1 MLGADNFTSSRTLPM
16 NISLR
21 NIGGNALSI
30 LSSDVMNRATSFVL
44 YAMVARH
51 LGTFEFGQLSLAF
64 SLFYVFQVS
73 AVAGLKILIVRDV
86 AKDQSQTRL
95 YFKNGCAIVAAS
107 SFASVVLLSLFIR
120 LMHYSPATNLIVL
133 LLSVGLFPYAIAA
146 VCEGIFQACERMRYI
161 ACVNVP
167 ANIAKIGGAY
177 LLLSRNHGLY
187 TVILILLASF
197 FAVAGIEVYLILRR
211 FPAQRASIGIPFCLA
226 TVRSAITF
234 LAIDKLVALE
244 SSLNVILLSK
254 LASESEV
261 GLYSAASQLLVPL
274 ALVYQ
279 SIAQSIFPVMCRK
292 VEPGYQVLKHIAQ
305 QATELLLVLA
315 LPVVTGIYFLGNWA
329 LILLYKKPAFLA
341 AVPAL
346 RVMAWILIFQ
356 VFTSVL
362 GQVLLA
368 CHREKVTLRIVIVVL
383 LVTLGVGWPLISHF
397 GLRGAAITL
406 VLTRLIASIQHYIP
420 VSSLFSGFPLGK
432 IAWKPVI
439 AASCMA
445 AYFAAATNLEAVLRG
460 VSATLIY
467 GAALF
472 ALAILAPGPPGQ
484 FKNKYLVLGSE

>member
-1 MLGADNFTSSRTLPM
+1 
-16 NISLR
+16 
-21 NIGGNALSI
+21 
-30 LSSDVMNRATSFVL
+30 
-44 YAMVARH
+44 
-51 LGTFEFGQLSLAF
+51 
-64 SLFYVFQVS
+64 
-73 AVAGLKILIVRDV
+73 
-86 AKDQSQTRL
+86 
-95 YFKNGCAIVAAS
+95 
-107 SFASVVLLSLFIR
+107 
-120 LMHYSPATNLIVL
+120 
-133 LLSVGLFPYAIAA
+133 
-146 VCEGIFQACERMRYI
+146 
-161 ACVNVP
+161 
-167 ANIAKIGGAY
+167 
-177 LLLSRNHGLY
+177 LY

-211 FPAQRASIGIPFCLA
+211 FPAQRASISIPFCLA

-315 LPVVTGIYFLGNWA
+315 LPVVTGIYFLGNGA

-420 VSSLFSGFPLGK
+420 VASLFSGFPLGK

-445 AYFAAATNLEAVLRG
+445 AYFAVATNLEAVLRG

-472 ALAILAPGPPGQ
+472 ALAILAPGRPRQ
-484 FKNKYLVLGSE
+484 FKNKYLLLGSE

>member
-16 NISLR
+16 SISLR

-30 LSSDVMNRATSFVL
+30 LTSDVMNRATSFVL

-86 AKDQSQTRL
+86 AKDQSRTRL
-95 YFKNGCAIVAAS
+95 YFKNGCVIVAAS
-107 SFASVVLLSLFIR
+107 SFASLVLLS
-120 LMHYSPATNLIVL
+120 

-187 TVILILLASF
+187 AVILILLASF

-211 FPAQRASIGIPFCLA
+211 FPAQRASISIPFCLA

-254 LASESEV
+254 LASETEV
-261 GLYSAASQLLVPL
+261 GLYSAATQLLVPL

-315 LPVVTGIYFLGNWA
+315 LPVVTGIYFLGNGA
-329 LILLYKKPAFLA
+329 LILLYKKPTFLA

-383 LVTLGVGWPLISHF
+383 LVTVVVGWPLISHF

-406 VLTRLIASIQHYIP
+406 LLTRLIATIQHYIP

-445 AYFAAATNLEAVLRG
+445 AYFAVATNLEAVLRG

-472 ALAILAPGPPGQ
+472 ALAILASGGPRQ
-484 FKNKYLVLGSE
+484 FMNKFLLLGSE

>member
-1 MLGADNFTSSRTLPM
+1 MSIR
-16 NISLR
+16 LR

-30 LSSDVMNRATSFVL
+30 LTSDVMNRASSFVL

-51 LGTFEFGQLSLAF
+51 LGAFEFGQLSLAF

-86 AKDQSQTRL
+86 AKDQSRTRL
-95 YFKNGCAIVAAS
+95 YFKNGCAIVALS
-107 SFASVVLLSLFIR
+107 SFVSLLLLFLFVR
-120 LMHYSPATNLIVL
+120 LMHYSSATNSIVL
-133 LLSVGLFPYAIAA
+133 LLSVGLFPYAIVA
-146 VCEGIFQACERMRYI
+146 VCEGIFQAWERMRYI
-161 ACVNVP
+161 AYVNVP
-167 ANIAKIGGAY
+167 ANVAKIGGAY

-197 FAVAGIEVYLILRR
+197 FTVAGIEICLILRR
-211 FPAQRASIGIPFCLA
+211 FPGQPASISIPFCLA

-234 LAIDKLVALE
+234 LAIDKLVAVE

-254 LASESEV
+254 LASETEV
-261 GLYSAASQLLVPL
+261 GLYSAAIQVLVPL

-292 VEPGYQVLKHIAQ
+292 VEPGYQVLKLIAQ
-305 QATELLLVLA
+305 QAAELLLVLA

-329 LILLYKKPAFLA
+329 LLLLYKNPAFLE

-383 LVTLGVGWPLISHF
+383 LVTLVVGWPLVSHF

-406 VLTRLIASIQHYIP
+406 VLTRLIGSIMHYIP
-420 VSSLFSGFPLGK
+420 VASLFSGFPLGK
-432 IAWKPVI
+432 IAWKPII
-439 AASCMA
+439 AAGCMA
-445 AYFAAATNLEAVLRG
+445 AYLAVATNLEAVLRG

-472 ALAILAPGPPGQ
+472 ALAILASGGVRQFKARFSYSWYEPPPGSQ
-484 FKNKYLVLGSE
+484 EEAGL